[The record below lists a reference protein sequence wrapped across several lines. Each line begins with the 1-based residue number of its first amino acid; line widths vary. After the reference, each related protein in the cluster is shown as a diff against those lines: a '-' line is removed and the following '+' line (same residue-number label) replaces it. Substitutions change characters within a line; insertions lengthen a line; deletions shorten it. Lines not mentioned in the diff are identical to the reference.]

1 MNTFIWKGVLKR
13 KIVFMTI
20 YIEKLKIEVPDEWN
34 M

>member
-13 KIVFMTI
+13 TIVFMTI